1 MFEGLCTST
10 GLVIIVLTLLAFG
23 CPVQAIVQVHGLD
36 KRTLASWCDRAGKQC
51 QCVHIEALSVA
62 SSVAKLHD
70 IDIEYTGAKKV
81 IRKRTIGRQ
90 SNKGTSNSQE

>member
-1 MFEGLCTST
+1 M

-23 CPVQAIVQVHGLD
+23 CPVQAIVQAHGLD
-36 KRTLASWCDRAGKQC
+36 KCTLASWCDRAGQQC

-62 SSVAKLHD
+62 SSVAKLH
-70 IDIEYTGAKKV
+70 DIEYTGAKKV